1 MKTRLNKLS
10 LITTVLVMSFL
21 AVQPAQAKIRVRVNV
36 RTPQVNLQV
45 HSGRVNNHRVAV
57 QRVPMSARHHCH
69 HDITKQD
76 RKIAKRLA
84 KYAHVSKREL
94 INLRNQGYR
103 WSEIGRWLDLPRGA
117 VYAAKDSRSW
127 KRFLRHEQRSYRG
140 YRGHGSTSCKHH

>member
-57 QRVPMSARHHCH
+57 
-69 HDITKQD
+69 
-76 RKIAKRLA
+76 
-84 KYAHVSKREL
+84 
-94 INLRNQGYR
+94 
-103 WSEIGRWLDLPRGA
+103 
-117 VYAAKDSRSW
+117 
-127 KRFLRHEQRSYRG
+127 
-140 YRGHGSTSCKHH
+140 